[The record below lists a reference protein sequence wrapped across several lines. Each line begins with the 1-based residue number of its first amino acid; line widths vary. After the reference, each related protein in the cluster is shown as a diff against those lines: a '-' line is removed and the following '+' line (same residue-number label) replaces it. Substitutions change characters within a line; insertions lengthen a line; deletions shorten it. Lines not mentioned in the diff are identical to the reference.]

1 MRKFLPSLL
10 LNRNCIKPVG
20 TLADG
25 DTIYAASTGE
35 VKADLN
41 MTGTLASEVMSEA
54 IRRAI
59 IFSKMDETEYLNNIF
74 R

>member
-1 MRKFLPSLL
+1 MT
-10 LNRNCIKPVG
+10 RNAYARSIKPVG

-41 MTGTLASEVMSEA
+41 MVGTLASEVMSEA

-59 IFSKMDETEYLNNIF
+59 TSSKIDDNEYLKYIF